1 MTTVEPPFSE
11 FVRWQ
16 KPKTIHALFE
26 AVEGAVLA
34 SGGDGDGF
42 IVTSHYRDMADMFEE
57 WHKTKEMHWWERQ
70 SEQDEMIWFS
80 HDQEGICFLRK
91 HDPVPGWAEIVVYYM

>member
-1 MTTVEPPFSE
+1 VNVAEPPFSE

-16 KPKTIHALFE
+16 KPETIHALFT

-42 IVTSHYRDMADMFEE
+42 VVTSHYREMADMFEA
-57 WHKTKEMHWWERQ
+57 WHAAQNNPWWTRRPEK
-70 SEQDEMIWFS
+70 DEMIWFS
-80 HDQEGICFLRK
+80 NEQEGICFLRK
-91 HDPVPGWAEIVVYYM
+91 HEPVPGWAEIIVYYL